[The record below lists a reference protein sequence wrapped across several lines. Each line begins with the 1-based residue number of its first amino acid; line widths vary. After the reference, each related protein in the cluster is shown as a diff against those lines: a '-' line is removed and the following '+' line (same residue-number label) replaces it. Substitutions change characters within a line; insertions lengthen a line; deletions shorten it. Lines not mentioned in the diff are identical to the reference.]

1 MLMPCGS
8 GSGSVAASMLIT
20 LGGCSCYQQ
29 GTAAQQGVLS
39 APSAAALQR
48 LLPGR
53 ALPPLILDYRLMYGS
68 LPRAT
73 GQCPCSPSPLLHLP
87 PPLCPPPP
95 PAQVKHPGVI
105 KVIEPLEETA
115 GQMVMVT
122 EPVFGS
128 LANLTS
134 NFREVPTAPQERA
147 TASLS
152 PLEAKYGLHSL
163 AETLHFL
170 HHEAHLVHCNINPGA
185 WDGLG
190 GG

>member
-1 MLMPCGS
+1 
-8 GSGSVAASMLIT
+8 
-20 LGGCSCYQQ
+20 
-29 GTAAQQGVLS
+29 
-39 APSAAALQR
+39 
-48 LLPGR
+48 
-53 ALPPLILDYRLMYGS
+53 
-68 LPRAT
+68 
-73 GQCPCSPSPLLHLP
+73 
-87 PPLCPPPP
+87 
-95 PAQVKHPGVI
+95 VI

-134 NFREVPTAPQERA
+134 NFRDVPTAPQERA

-152 PLEAKYGLHSL
+152 PLEAKYGLNSL